1 MCFSVL
7 NRRGFE
13 RIISGQT
20 MYGAIKSTLLTIGLI
35 FGLSSPAFGQAG
47 DWFPDELLDVDL
59 LKVDPKNQD
68 TYIDLGGVVLSR
80 AGYQGSDKQHTNFYP
95 ALNAEYKGRW
105 FLNPFNGAGVSV
117 INKRNTTLS
126 TSLTFNPGRDAAD
139 TPFDDPLFD
148 FDPGAAFKVSGR
160 YRLKYVAIG
169 GNFNVPV
176 FGDMK
181 GTRGSVRI
189 STLLPVTKQLDI
201 APSLAASYQ
210 SKSRMNDL
218 YGVTAQQNLISQTG
232 EFEYGSGFSGYSMAL
247 GALWRTKKKDWA
259 VVGVLNYRTL
269 TGDIKDSPLTP
280 DDDGILAAIAVA
292 KRFE

>member
-1 MCFSVL
+1 M
-7 NRRGFE
+7 N
-13 RIISGQT
+13 
-20 MYGAIKSTLLTIGLI
+20 GAINRIFITASLLL
-35 FGLSSPAFGQAG
+35 GLSSPAFAQAG

-59 LKVDPKNQD
+59 LKVDPKKQD
-68 TYIDLGGVVLSR
+68 TYVDLGGVVLSR

-95 ALNAEYKGRW
+95 AFNAEYKGRW
-105 FLNPFNGAGVSV
+105 FINPFNGAGVSV
-117 INKRNTTLS
+117 INKRD
-126 TSLTFNPGRDAAD
+126 TSLTTSLTYNPGRRSSD
-139 TPFDDPLFD
+139 TPFDDPAFD
-148 FDPGAAFKVSGR
+148 FDPGAALKVSGR
-160 YRLKYVAIG
+160 YRIKYVAVG

-181 GTRGSVRI
+181 GTRGSVRV
-189 STLLPVTKQLDI
+189 STLIPVTKQLDL

-232 EFEYGSGFSGYSMAL
+232 EFEYDGGFSGYSMAL

-269 TGDIKDSPLTP
+269 TGEIKDSPLTP